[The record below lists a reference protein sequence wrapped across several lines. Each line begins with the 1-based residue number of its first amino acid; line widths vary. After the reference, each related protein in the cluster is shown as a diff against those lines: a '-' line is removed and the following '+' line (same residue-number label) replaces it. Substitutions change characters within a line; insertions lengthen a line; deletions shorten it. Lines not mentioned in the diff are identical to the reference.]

1 MIIDCDTHIIPRDAM
16 DYVDPELA
24 TLKPALSFD
33 EEGRF
38 LDTEF
43 PGRAPPM
50 PGTTP
55 SPAKGTTGWNYEGI
69 SDIRTRLR
77 DYDRMGIELQVLV
90 PQFTPFGWSYLMDAR
105 LATSI
110 AHSHNLAFLRLTRE
124 YPDRFIGAA
133 LVAAQ
138 DVAAAIEEI
147 DWAGEHGFRAVI
159 METIVPVAEHPF
171 GETLGEHR
179 ELWPIFQ
186 RAEELDLPILLHNT
200 QHGHRS
206 ANIPRFW
213 RIGLDIFAPQDSHLN
228 LVSLITGGLL
238 DDFPRLKVIHTET
251 GTAWIKPLVE
261 RLDAVFERAPI
272 NYDEENPNVTSRRRI
287 PARAPQLVPP
297 ELAAERNKLTPSH
310 YFRRNLYFTIE
321 TEEAELADAVAYLG
335 ADRFLFATDYPH
347 DDPGGRMKF
356 NDVQLLRGNPRI
368 SEPDKELIFW
378 KNAAHLFKLPV
389 KG

>member
-1 MIIDCDTHIIPRDAM
+1 VA
-16 DYVDPELA
+16 YLDPDLA
-24 TLKPALSFD
+24 GKPILFFD
-33 EEGRF
+33 DDGRF
-38 LDTEF
+38 LDAEF
-43 PGRAPPM
+43 PGRPPQV

-69 SDIRTRLR
+69 SNIDVRLR
-77 DYDRMGIELQVLV
+77 DYERMGIDLQVLV
-90 PQFTPFGWSYLMDAR
+90 PQFTPVSWSYLMEPR

-110 AHSHNLAFLRLTRE
+110 AHSNNLAVLHLMQE
-124 YPDRFIGAA
+124 HPKAFIGAA

-138 DVAAAIEEI
+138 DVDASLREI
-147 DWAGEHGFRAVI
+147 DWAYANDFRAVI
-159 METIVPVAEHPF
+159 METIVPVPEHPF

-213 RIGLDIFAPQDSHLN
+213 RIGLDIFAPQDSHMN

-238 DDFPRLKVIHTET
+238 DDFPKLKVIHTET

-261 RLDAVFERAPI
+261 RLDSIFVRAPI
-272 NYDEENPNVTSRRRI
+272 NYDEENPNLTSRRRI
-287 PARAPQLVPP
+287 PTRAPKLVPP
-297 ELAAERNKLTPSH
+297 ELASERNKLAPSH
-310 YFRRNLYFTIE
+310 YFRTNLYFTIE
-321 TEEAELADAVAYLG
+321 TEEPELPDAVEFLG
-335 ADRFLFATDYPH
+335 ADHFLFATDYPH

-356 NDVQLLRGNPRI
+356 SDVHLLRSNPRI

-378 KNAAHLFKLPV
+378 QNAAALFKIDQ
-389 KG
+389 GAEETC